1 VSEPFVGE
9 IKLFSFPFA
18 PRNWAFCNGTILSI
32 AQNQALFA
40 LLGTTYGGNGIQTF
54 ALPDLRGRIPVH
66 RSNDGSFQL
75 GQTGGE
81 ESVTLSQSAM
91 PVHNHLLLGTT
102 TAGDKKIPKT
112 TLGASPVATNF
123 YYSPLTDTPTLLDP
137 NSIGAAGGTQPHTNM
152 QPYLVMN
159 YCIALFGIFPSR
171 N

>member
-1 VSEPFVGE
+1 MVVFPGRFISGDTVSEPFVGE

-91 PVHNHLLLGTT
+91 PIHNHLLLGTT
-102 TAGDKKIPKT
+102 AAGDKKIPKT
-112 TLGASPVATNF
+112 TLGASPVATNSAKF
-123 YYSPLTDTPTLLDP
+123 VCS
-137 NSIGAAGGTQPHTNM
+137 AAASLRSAGRFAT
-152 QPYLVMN
+152 
-159 YCIALFGIFPSR
+159 ARS
-171 N
+171 